1 MTSRRSRAVRW
12 WRPVFAIGAL
22 VAVAFAFSDAVDD
35 VGELQLPSWGVLGLS
50 AALWAGGL
58 LAAGTAWAVL
68 LEGPSIRSVLPGFL
82 LAQLGRYVP
91 GSVWQALGQVL
102 DAMRLGLPRALA
114 SQRFLLQMATQLAAA
129 GAVAAL
135 GVLVAPPSWMLVSA
149 AIAPAGLLF
158 VRSGVVAWLLDW
170 TVDHLPGRFQL
181 LSREVPAGA
190 TLWRAVAL
198 GWLAMALMGGAFLV
212 LLPDPYLSLGRVLGT
227 IGVFAFAW
235 VVGFLA
241 VPVPAGLGV
250 REFVLVAGLSADHG
264 TASVLAA
271 SVLVRVVA
279 MAVEA
284 LLAGSFYARPA
295 SLRRGSQAG

>member
-1 MTSRRSRAVRW
+1 MTSRRSRAIRW
-12 WRPVFAIGAL
+12 WRPIFAIAAL
-22 VAVAFAFSDAVDD
+22 IAVAYAFSDAVDD
-35 VGELQLPSWGVLGLS
+35 VAELQLPGWGVLGLS

-58 LAAGTAWAVL
+58 LAAGMAWAVL
-68 LEGPSIRSVLPGFL
+68 LEGPSVRSVLPGFL

-102 DAMRLGLPRALA
+102 DAMRLGVSRELA

-129 GAVAAL
+129 GAVATL
-135 GVLVAPPSWMLVSA
+135 CVFVAAPTWMVASA

-158 VRSGVVAWLLDW
+158 VRSGVVAWLLAW
-170 TVDHLPGRFQL
+170 TIDHLPGRFRL
-181 LSREVPAGA
+181 LSREAPAGV
-190 TLWRAVAL
+190 TLWRAVAF
-198 GWLAMALMGGAFLV
+198 GWLAMVLMAGAFLV
-212 LLPDPYLSLGRVLGT
+212 LLPDPYLSPGRVLGT

-250 REFVLVAGLSADHG
+250 REFVLVAGLSADYG
-264 TASVLAA
+264 TAPVLAA

-284 LLAGSFYARPA
+284 LLAGSFSARPA
-295 SLRRGSQAG
+295 SLRRGRQAG